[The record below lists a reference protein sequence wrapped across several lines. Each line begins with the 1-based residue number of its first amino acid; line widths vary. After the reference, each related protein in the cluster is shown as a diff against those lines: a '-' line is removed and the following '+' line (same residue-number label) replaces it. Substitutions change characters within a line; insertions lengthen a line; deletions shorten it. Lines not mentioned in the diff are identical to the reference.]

1 MSPQYSTAEVPVY
14 GSGSPSSNGAQGEK
28 PKTWRERVESLRYF
42 PALIKFIWDT
52 GPLLSILM
60 IILRL
65 ARSLTPLFEL
75 YIARLIVDTVVASRL
90 HGADWSRLVHLFLA
104 AIAIA
109 VASDLLARGSI
120 LIESL
125 MGDLFANRTSVK
137 IMEHAS
143 SLDLAQFE

>member
-1 MSPQYSTAEVPVY
+1 MPPRYSTAEVPVF
-14 GSGSPSSNGAQGEK
+14 GPAPTSNGSAPTDK
-28 PKTWRERVESLRYF
+28 KTLRERIQSLRYI
-42 PALIKFIWDT
+42 PALIKFIWET

-60 IILRL
+60 ILLRL

-90 HGADWSRLVHLFLA
+90 HGADWTRLIHLFLA
-104 AIAIA
+104 AIAVA

-125 MGDLFANRTSVK
+125 MADLFANRTSVK
-137 IMEHAS
+137 IM
-143 SLDLAQFE
+143 